1 MIAVIPVRK
10 GSQRVENK
18 NSKDFAGSSL
28 LKIKIEQVKRVG
40 VFDDIV
46 VSSDSDEMLEIAARL
61 GVGAHVRDPVYCM
74 GSTPMKEVYRYLGK
88 EFSSYKDLAYIN
100 VTNPL
105 LKDESLT
112 SCVSVYKNRMHE
124 VVSVNTVH
132 EVKDFMWYSGKPV
145 NYDPANQPRSQ
156 DLPEYVALN
165 FACNIISTNIM
176 MHQGVIVGTPHI
188 GIVID
193 KIQAVDIDDVYDFE
207 IAETLYLNA
216 LNELK
221 RF

>member
-40 VFDDIV
+40 VFDEIV
-46 VSSDSDEMLEIAARL
+46 VSSDSDEMLEIATRS

-74 GSTPMKEVYRYLGK
+74 GSTPMKEVYRYLGQ
-88 EFSSYKDLAYIN
+88 EFSNHKSLAYIN

-105 LKDESLT
+105 LKDESLV
-112 SCVSVYKNRMHE
+112 SCVSAYKNRMHE

-132 EVKDFMWYSGKPV
+132 EIKDFMWYDGVPV
-145 NYDPANQPRSQ
+145 NYDPMNQPRSQ

-176 MHQGVIVGTPHI
+176 AHQGVIVGTPHI

>member
-46 VSSDSDEMLEIAARL
+46 VSSDSEEMLEIASSL
-61 GVGAHVRDPVYCM
+61 GVGAHARDPVYCM
-74 GSTPMKEVYRYLGK
+74 GNTPMKEVYRYLGK

-112 SCVSVYKNRMHE
+112 SCVSAYKNRTHE

-132 EVKDFMWYSGKPV
+132 EVKDFMWYNGKPV
-145 NYDPANQPRSQ
+145 NYDPSNQPRSQ
-156 DLPEYVALN
+156 DLPDYVSLN
-165 FACNIISTNIM
+165 FACNIISTSIM
-176 MHQGVIVGTPHI
+176 SHQGVIVGTPHI

>member
-18 NSKDFAGSSL
+18 NLKEFGGSSL
-28 LKIKIEQVKRVG
+28 LEIKIQQVKRVG
-40 VFDDIV
+40 VFDEIV
-46 VSSDSDEMLEIAARL
+46 VTSDSIEMLEVATRL
-61 GVGAHVRDPVYCM
+61 GVGAHARDPIYCM
-74 GSTPMKEVYRYLGK
+74 GSTPMKEVYRYLGE
-88 EFSSYKDLAYIN
+88 EFSNHADLAYIN
-100 VTNPL
+100 VTNPM
-105 LKDESLT
+105 LKDESLV
-112 SCVSVYKNRMHE
+112 SCVSAYRNRMHE
-124 VVSVNTVH
+124 VISVNTVH
-132 EVKDFMWYSGKPV
+132 EVKDFMWHDGMPV
-145 NYDPANQPRSQ
+145 NYDPSDQPRSQ
-156 DLPEYVALN
+156 DLPDYVALN
-165 FACNIISTNIM
+165 FACNIISTSIM
-176 MHQGVIVGTPHI
+176 RSRGVIVGTPHI

>member
-46 VSSDSDEMLEIAARL
+46 VTSDSDEMLEIATKL
-61 GVGAHVRDPVYCM
+61 GVGAHARDELYCL
-74 GSTPMKEVYRYLGK
+74 GSTPMKEVYRYLGR
-88 EFSSYKDLAYIN
+88 EFSNYKDLAYIN

-105 LKDESLT
+105 LKDESLKN
-112 SCVSVYKNRMHE
+112 CALAYKNRMHE
-124 VVSVNTVH
+124 VASVNTVH
-132 EVKDFMWYSGKPV
+132 EIKDFMWYGGKPV
-145 NYDPANQPRSQ
+145 NYDPSNQPRSQ

-176 MHQGVIVGTPHI
+176 IHQGVIVGTPHI